1 MRVLLSPG
9 ASRTAHGAEAAAAL
23 GGDGEGVTDL
33 TRAGIR
39 NLRRR
44 QSQAEVHALRKALL
58 GLGPGQDLV
67 PRDPTDTVV
76 AYVCEGRYLGA
87 TVSTASAGPTVTAGA
102 VGVDVVAVTDHANL
116 TWDSPLTGPNDD
128 SLGPRF
134 PVTAGLYEPAP
145 VTSLLGTLLVVHE
158 GVVAGVWDESDPT
171 PFESRV
177 LSGGFLEEGR
187 EFAAVSAELTTV
199 AILAAHLGFR
209 VAAAVVVST
218 GQ

>member
-9 ASRTAHGAEAAAAL
+9 ASLTAHGAAAAAAL
-23 GGDGEGVTDL
+23 AGDARGVTDL
-33 TRAGIR
+33 TRVGIR

-44 QSQAEVHALRKALL
+44 QSKAEVHALRKALL
-58 GLGPGQDLV
+58 GLGPGQDLG
-67 PRDPTDTVV
+67 PRDPSDSVV

-87 TVSTASAGPTVTAGA
+87 AVSTPSAGRGAAADA

-134 PVTAGLYEPAP
+134 PVTAGLYEPAA
-145 VTSLLGTLLVVHE
+145 VTSLLGTMLVVHE
-158 GVVAGVWDESDPT
+158 GVLAGVWDESDPT

-187 EFAAVSAELTTV
+187 EFAAVSAELAPV

-218 GQ
+218 G

>member
-9 ASRTAHGAEAAAAL
+9 ASRTACGAAVAAAL
-23 GGDGEGVTDL
+23 AGDGGEFTDL
-33 TRAGIR
+33 TRVGIG

-58 GLGPGQDLV
+58 GVAPGQDLG
-67 PRDPTDTVV
+67 PRDPSDSVV

-87 TVSTASAGPTVTAGA
+87 AASTSSTGLAAAADA
-102 VGVDVVAVTDHANL
+102 VGFDVVAVTDHANL

-158 GVVAGVWDESDPT
+158 GVVAGVWDESDLT

-177 LSGGFLEEGR
+177 LSGGFLGERR
-187 EFAAVSAELTTV
+187 EFAAVSAELATV